1 MDISR
6 LTVLDALGIILAIGL
21 VFQISRNVRRRL
33 YTTPLRGP
41 PSPSLLWGVQQLVLN
56 SWQTGGVYEQWSG
69 TYGST
74 FRVAAPMG
82 TSRIVMTD
90 PKAATHVLSQDTWG
104 YTHTGASKAII
115 KSILG
120 KGILW
125 SDGERHRIQRKTLTP
140 AFSNAAI
147 RKLTSVYFDSAYKLK
162 SAWDSQFEN
171 TRDNSCIIDV
181 EEWMNRVSLD
191 TIGIA
196 GFSHDFGTLSGKH
209 SAVADVFDQL
219 GRLKPTVGLMTMIAI
234 GLVFPAVMNIPTERH
249 VLLHRLNTSMEMI
262 ATELLDNTRKETDG
276 VAKIDNS
283 IIGLLIKAEQAEG
296 GLHVTH
302 EEVMSQMKVLIL
314 AGYETTSISLTWA
327 LIELCKRPGIQQK
340 LREELSQYA
349 ASDPTWDELTYGLPY
364 VDAIVQETLR
374 LHAPIAESNRVA
386 VADDIVP
393 LSAPVQTSQGTLV
406 DRLHIAQGEIV
417 SVPVSLMNC
426 SEALW
431 GPDAKEFKP
440 ERWINENG
448 VPKRAQ
454 EIQGHRHLLTFLDGP
469 RMCLGRGFALAEFK
483 AVLSVLIRNYEFE
496 LLDGPESKFVLS
508 RGLVPRPILEGQE
521 GGLVP
526 MRVRRVD

>member
-6 LTVLDALGIILAIGL
+6 LTLLDALGIILTIGL
-21 VFQISRNVRRRL
+21 VFKISRNVRRRL
-33 YTTPLRGP
+33 HTTPLRGP
-41 PSPSLLWGVQQLVLN
+41 PSPSFLWGVHHLVTK
-56 SWQTGGVYEQWSG
+56 SWQTGDVYEQWSR
-69 TYGST
+69 TYGDA
-74 FRVAAPMG
+74 FRVAALMG
-82 TSRIVMTD
+82 ATRVVVTD

-104 YTHTGASKAII
+104 YTHTSGSKGMI
-115 KSILG
+115 KNILG

-125 SDGERHRIQRKTLTP
+125 SDGERHRIQRKALTP
-140 AFSNAAI
+140 AFGNAAI

-162 SAWDSQFEN
+162 TAWDGQLESGQGQG
-171 TRDNSCIIDV
+171 SIIDV

-196 GFSHDFGTLSGKH
+196 GFSHDFGTLLGKQA
-209 SAVADVFDQL
+209 AVSDVFERL
-219 GRLKPTVGLMTMIAI
+219 GRLKPTIGLMAMTAI
-234 GLVFPAVMNIPTERH
+234 GLLFPPLLNIPTERNA
-249 VLLHRLNTSMEMI
+249 LLHRLNTSMGDI
-262 ATELLDNTRKETDG
+262 ATELLENMRKETDG
-276 VAKIDNS
+276 AAKTDNS
-283 IIGLLIKAEQAEG
+283 VMGLLIKAEETEG
-296 GLHVTH
+296 GLHITR
-302 EEVMSQMKVLIL
+302 EEVIAQMKVLIL

-327 LIELCKRPGIQQK
+327 LIELCKHMEIQQK
-340 LREELSQYA
+340 LREEVAQYA
-349 ASDPTWDELTYGLPY
+349 GSDPTWDELTYGLPY
-364 VDAIVQETLR
+364 LDAVVQETLR
-374 LHAPIAESNRVA
+374 LHAPLPEFNRVA
-386 VADDIVP
+386 LADDVVP
-393 LSAPVQTSQGTLV
+393 LSTPLQTSKGAFV
-406 DRLHIAQGEIV
+406 DRLHIARGETVRI
-417 SVPVSLMNC
+417 PVGFMNC

-440 ERWINENG
+440 ERWINESG

-483 AVLSVLIRNYEFE
+483 AVLSVLVRNYEFE